1 MTKINKKIKMALA
14 FSGMSEAALARLI
27 GTSPGAF
34 NQRMKTGKFSSEELE
49 KIAQA
54 LGCTYTFYFE
64 FPDGTKI

>member
-1 MTKINKKIKMALA
+1 MKTAKKIKMALVYKGV
-14 FSGMSEAALARLI
+14 SLSNLARTI
-27 GTSPGAF
+27 GCSPQSLS
-34 NQRMKTGKFSSEELE
+34 QRLKTGKFSSEELE